1 MSAFPVVSLVVA
13 ALFSLMA
20 FRAFRSGSALDY
32 VLGAVQCIGVLLLFT
47 VYHEFASYLLL
58 LTAFAYLLS
67 QVLTGARRISRL
79 LPVVGAATILLD
91 LITAM
96 EFSA

>member
-1 MSAFPVVSLVVA
+1 MSTFPVVSLVA
-13 ALFSLMA
+13 TALFCLMA

-32 VLGAVQCIGVLLLFT
+32 VLGAAQCIGVVLLFT
-47 VYHEFASYLLL
+47 AYHELACYLLL

-67 QVLTGARRISRL
+67 QVLTGARLISRL
-79 LPVVGAATILLD
+79 LPLVAAATILVD

-96 EFSA
+96 EFGA